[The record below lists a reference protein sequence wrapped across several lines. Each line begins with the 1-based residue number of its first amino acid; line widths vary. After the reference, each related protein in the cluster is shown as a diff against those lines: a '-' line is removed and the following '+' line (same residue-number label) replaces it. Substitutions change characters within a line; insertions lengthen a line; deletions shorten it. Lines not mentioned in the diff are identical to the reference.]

1 LQELQKLQELDAE
14 ECYWLCR
21 NHKNPR
27 I

>member
-1 LQELQKLQELDAE
+1 MLN
-14 ECYWLCR
+14 YWLCR